1 MPRGRPKRTHCK
13 HCNVELTEFNWV
25 TNGPFQIRPEC
36 KPCHNEKKNE
46 LRNLDRDKF
55 SQYNWEYMLKRSF
68 GITPEQY
75 NEMLEAQGCKCA
87 VCNSECIRYDKL
99 SVDHDHVTQ
108 KVRGLLCHRCNT
120 ALGLL
125 QDNPEIISNLLE
137 YILRHNEKVG

>member
-1 MPRGRPKRTHCK
+1 MPPTNCK
-13 HCNVELTEFNWV
+13 TCNVEFTPFNSV
-25 TNGPFQIRPEC
+25 KNGMGGIRHEC
-36 KPCHNEKKNE
+36 KDCHNQKKNAI
-46 LRNLDRDKF
+46 RSLDKEKY

-68 GITPEQY
+68 NITPEQY
-75 NEMLEAQGCKCA
+75 NEMLETQGSKCA

-99 SVDHDHVTQ
+99 SVDHDHVTN

-137 YILRHNEKVG
+137 YLIRSKERIG